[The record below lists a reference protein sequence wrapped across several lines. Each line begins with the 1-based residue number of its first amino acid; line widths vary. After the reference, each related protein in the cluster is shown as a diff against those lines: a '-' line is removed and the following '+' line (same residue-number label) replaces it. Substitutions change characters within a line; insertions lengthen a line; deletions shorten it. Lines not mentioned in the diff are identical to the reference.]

1 MNTRKKRVVHIST
14 VHSALD
20 PRIRQKQLK
29 SISEAGMEAYF
40 ITADPTAEADE
51 DGVLVRRVANRRR
64 GRVWRMSLLA
74 LKAVCRALLIQASA
88 YHLHDPELLP
98 WSFLLLLR
106 GVPIFY
112 DIHEDYCLAMQ
123 KKFYL
128 PRWSRRTIG
137 GVVALFEKVFSLH
150 CHHIIAEHS
159 YAKRFPHA
167 VPILN
172 YPLRSLLESGS
183 SLNTETGHLLYT
195 GYITVER
202 GGLNL
207 ASVARELPD
216 VEITLVGRCF
226 PNVARHMRETAGAGG
241 NRLHIVGVDRYVPF
255 HEICSYYA
263 KKMWTAGIVLIPD
276 LPHFKEKQLTKF
288 FEFMA
293 FGLPIIASDFPAWRR
308 LISDQGVGICVDP
321 ENPQAVAAAVRRLRG
336 NPSEAEEMGRR
347 GRELVRQFYNW
358 EVQAKRLIE
367 LYKFYIIN

>member
-1 MNTRKKRVVHIST
+1 MNTRKIRIVHIST

-51 DGVLVRRVANRRR
+51 DGVRVQRITTRFR

-74 LKAVCRALLIQASA
+74 VKAVWRALFIPASA

-98 WSFLLLLR
+98 WSYLLLLR
-106 GVPIFY
+106 RVPILY
-112 DIHEDYCLAMQ
+112 DVHEDYSLAMQ

-128 PRWSRRTIG
+128 PKWSRRIIG
-137 GVVALFEKVFSLH
+137 GAVAFFEKVFSLH
-150 CHHIIAEHS
+150 CRHIIAEHS
-159 YAKRFPHA
+159 YANRFPQA

-172 YPLRSLLESGS
+172 YPLRSLLESGP

-226 PNVARHMRETAGAGG
+226 PEVARRMRETAGEG
-241 NRLHIVGVDRYVPF
+241 NKRLHIVGEDRYVPF
-255 HEICSYYA
+255 HEILSYYG
-263 KKMWTAGIVLIPD
+263 KNMWTAGIVLIPD
-276 LPHFKEKQLTKF
+276 LTHFKEKQLTKF

-308 LISDQGVGICVDP
+308 LISDQGLGICVDP
-321 ENPQAVAAAVRRLRG
+321 ENLDAVGSAVRRLRG
-336 NPSEAEEMGRR
+336 NPEEAEEMGRR
-347 GRELVRQFYNW
+347 GREFVHQSYNW
-358 EVQAKRLIE
+358 EKQAKRLIE
-367 LYKFYIIN
+367 MYRFYIVK